1 MPKTIRNV
9 FDKSLT
15 FEKLIEAH
23 YRAVKGK
30 RNKREVLLFEEDL
43 ETNIANIMYQ
53 LETGTYKCVLGMA
66 YI

>member
-1 MPKTIRNV
+1 MPKTIRNI

-23 YRAVKGK
+23 YRAVEGK
-30 RNKREVLLFEEDL
+30 RNKKEVLLFEEDL
-43 ETNIANIMYQ
+43 ETNIANLY
-53 LETGTYKCVLGMA
+53 VPVRNW

>member
-9 FDKSLT
+9 FDKCLT

-23 YRAVKGK
+23 YRAVEGK
-30 RNKREVLLFEEDL
+30 RNKKEVLLFEEDL
-43 ETNIANIMYQ
+43 ETNIANLY
-53 LETGTYKCVLGMA
+53 VPVRNW